1 MTMTRPMRTGFAA
14 ILLLAIL
21 GCAPLW
27 AVDADALLAEVD
39 QRMQPGALEM
49 YRKIINVEPDG
60 RSREFVLYTVRSG
73 ADSMAAVFLDPAS
86 ERGRSTLRLG
96 ENMWLYI
103 PDVGRPIRITSLQS
117 VVGGVFSNTDILRL
131 DFSVEYSATLLEED
145 EEQYVLDLQAR
156 GPEVAYDRLKMWVD
170 QQTRTPAKIE
180 AYAATGL
187 LIKTLEYSRIT
198 DFGDGIVR
206 PAMLE
211 TTSPLQRGYRSVM
224 LFSGIAR
231 RDFPDE
237 VFSLGYLPRI
247 GDLRR

>member
-1 MTMTRPMRTGFAA
+1 MIDLLDLFIRIMLVGIVLIAVMNVMIMSVYERVREIGTIAA
-14 ILLLAIL
+14 I
-21 GCAPLW
+21 GTP
-27 AVDADALLAEVD
+27 
-39 QRMQPGALEM
+39 
-49 YRKIINVEPDG
+49 
-60 RSREFVLYTVRSG
+60 
-73 ADSMAAVFLDPAS
+73 
-86 ERGRSTLRLG
+86 
-96 ENMWLYI
+96 
-103 PDVGRPIRITSLQS
+103 
-117 VVGGVFSNTDILRL
+117 
-131 DFSVEYSATLLEED
+131 
-145 EEQYVLDLQAR
+145 
-156 GPEVAYDRLKMWVD
+156 LKMWVD

-237 VFSLGYLPRI
+237 VFSLSYLPRI

>member
-1 MTMTRPMRTGFAA
+1 MSMIRSIRTRFAA
-14 ILLLAIL
+14 VILLAIL
-21 GCAPLW
+21 GCGPLW

-117 VVGGVFSNTDILRL
+117 VVGGVFSKPI
-131 DFSVEYSATLLEED
+131 SCVWISASSTP
-145 EEQYVLDLQAR
+145 Q
-156 GPEVAYDRLKMWVD
+156 PCLK
-170 QQTRTPAKIE
+170 T
-180 AYAATGL
+180 TGSSTCS
-187 LIKTLEYSRIT
+187 IS
-198 DFGDGIVR
+198 R
-206 PAMLE
+206 PADPR
-211 TTSPLQRGYRSVM
+211 SPTIV
-224 LFSGIAR
+224 
-231 RDFPDE
+231 
-237 VFSLGYLPRI
+237 
-247 GDLRR
+247 